1 MSLFDV
7 VVLKDFTLSTRSFLI
22 FALHLLF
29 SFQDTQRKTIKIVL
43 LEEVFFENF
52 LVLFFSE
59 QVSEESFLSPQIC
72 LEEWAQVDSNHRP
85 HAYQACALT
94 G

>member
-1 MSLFDV
+1 MSLQAN
-7 VVLKDFTLSTRSFLI
+7 SN
-22 FALHLLF
+22 
-29 SFQDTQRKTIKIVL
+29 VL
-43 LEEVFFENF
+43 L
-52 LVLFFSE
+52 LSK
-59 QVSEESFLSPQIC
+59 QISEERFLFLSPQIC

>member
-1 MSLFDV
+1 MS
-7 VVLKDFTLSTRSFLI
+7 KLI
-22 FALHLLF
+22 ETDKFASKLALWLTDPFPDLEPLPF
-29 SFQDTQRKTIKIVL
+29 SKQI
-43 LEEVFFENF
+43 
-52 LVLFFSE
+52 
-59 QVSEESFLSPQIC
+59 SEESFLSPQIC